1 MSTIDSR
8 FAPDYDPR
16 SDVALEEPDVT
27 KAGDDWS
34 NSLAAVRA
42 RAEWRDQGGESAESK
57 DIAGNGLDIHNL
69 RWRQRG
75 EEREWDRGKLVDGD
89 SVDIRPAWTSTSN
102 G

>member
-42 RAEWRDQGGESAESK
+42 RADWRDQGGASAKSK
-57 DIAGNGLDIHNL
+57 DSAGNGLDVQDL
-69 RWRQRG
+69 RWRKSG
-75 EEREWDRGKLVDGD
+75 EEREWDRGKLLDGD
-89 SVDIRPAWTSTSN
+89 SVDIRPAWTSRSN
-102 G
+102 E